1 MVAENFPVVFTS
13 DENPI
18 LVALTSL
25 GGENLAINE
34 DGKYITRYVP
44 AFLRKYP
51 FSLANN
57 KENPDQK
64 VILIDESAS
73 NVSNTKGKQLFD
85 KDGEQTDVLK
95 NAIKFLSDYEKQ
107 NIATQAVA
115 KVIKEAGILEDREIS
130 VGEGD
135 DKKILVKGFQVVNR
149 EKLNNLDD
157 NILAEW
163 VRKGIIT
170 LIDTHLK
177 SLSNI
182 EVLFK
187 LASHAQQ
194 K

>member
-1 MVAENFPVVFTS
+1 MAFVPVLANEIAMVAETFPVVFTS

-85 KDGEQTDVLK
+85 KDGEQTEILK

-107 NIATQAVA
+107 NIATQTVA
-115 KVIKEAGILEDREIS
+115 KIIKEAGILEDREIS

-157 NILAEW
+157 KILAEW

-170 LIDTHLK
+170 LIDTHLNH
-177 SLSNI
+177 SQI
-182 EVLFK
+182 
-187 LASHAQQ
+187 
-194 K
+194 